1 MKGQKAFHKSRKLYI
16 ISGTILVLIVAGL
29 IFWRNY
35 KYKLVNKKLDNLVTG
50 KSRGL
55 YQISYKNLFIDEA
68 GGNIS
73 VENVEVMA
81 DSLVYHSMEEQNS
94 TPQNIFHIQVPKLHI
109 TGVKTPKA
117 LLNKEISAHI
127 IRIENASIEII
138 MAKGKKENESGLDKL
153 MDPGLYRQLLGRL
166 NSIAAD
172 SVVLENSTLTLV
184 DKDSKRIR
192 CKTAGLSL
200 RFAFVAIDS
209 VHQKDSSRILF
220 SKELAIHCNQ
230 LDLPFR
236 NKIYTLSVSGF
247 DYSSQTATMHT
258 EHIAIIPAL
267 SESDFAKAHKFAKDR
282 FDIRIGSLDVK
293 NIDRRGILNQQFLA
307 DTIQLNDAS
316 FRIFRD
322 KSYPHDS
329 VDRTHDYPQEAIM
342 RLDLPIFVKNILF
355 NRSYIEYKEKNEKS
369 DSSGKVS
376 FYHVQAALTNVTNM
390 PEYIRRNN
398 IMRLDFKSSFLNQ
411 TGFSAVIRMKL
422 NDRKGDFQLDAQLG
436 EMNAVML
443 NPLVKPVALAEM
455 DKGKINGLRYHLDAT
470 NTHAKGR
477 LMLRYE
483 DLSVKLLKIDE
494 DKNKYKRKF
503 FPTLAAGVLI
513 KKSNPMNGELRSG
526 NVDYARDIHRSIFHL
541 MWKSMFTGIKK
552 IVI

>member
-1 MKGQKAFHKSRKLYI
+1 MNVQKAFLKSRKFYI
-16 ISGTILVLIVAGL
+16 ISGVILLFVAGL
-29 IFWRNY
+29 VYWRYY

-55 YQISYKNLFIDEA
+55 YQISYKNLVIDEA

-73 VENVEVMA
+73 TENVEVTA
-81 DSLVYHSMEEQNS
+81 DSMVYQAMTEEHSA
-94 TPQNIFHIQVPKLHI
+94 PQNIFYIRVPKLHI

-127 IRIENASIEII
+127 IRLENATIEIW
-138 MAKGKKENESGLDKL
+138 MARGKKENEPGLGKL
-153 MDPGLYRQLLGRL
+153 MDPELYRQLLGQL
-166 NSIAAD
+166 KSISAD
-172 SVVLENSTLTLV
+172 SVVLENSMLTLV
-184 DKDSKRIR
+184 DKESKKIR
-192 CKTAGLSL
+192 CKTSGLSL

-220 SKELAIHCNQ
+220 SKELAVHCNQ
-230 LDLPFR
+230 LDLPFS
-236 NKIYTLSVSGF
+236 NKIYTLSVNGF
-247 DYSSQTATMHT
+247 DYNSQTATLRT
-258 EHIAIIPAL
+258 EHLAIIPAL

-282 FDIRIGSLDVK
+282 FNILIGSLDVK
-293 NIDRRGILNQQFLA
+293 NIDRKGILNQQLLA

-316 FRIFRD
+316 FHIFRD

-342 RLDLPIFVKNILF
+342 RLDLPVFVKNIVF
-355 NRSYIEYKEKNEKS
+355 NRSYIEYKEKNDKS

-376 FYHVQAALTNVTNM
+376 FYHVQATLSNVTNM
-390 PEYIRRNN
+390 PAYIRLNN
-398 IMRLDFKSSFLNQ
+398 IMRLLFKASFLNHSP
-411 TGFSAVIRMKL
+411 FYADIRMKL
-422 NDRKGDFQLDAQLG
+422 NDRKGIFRLDAQLG

-455 DKGKINGLRYHLDAT
+455 DKGKIRGLRYHLDAT

-477 LMLRYE
+477 VMLRYE
-483 DLSVKLLKIDE
+483 DLSVKLIKKD
-494 DKNKYKRKF
+494 DAKNKYKTKF
-503 FPTLAAGVLI
+503 FPTLAAGLLI
-513 KKSNPMNGELRSG
+513 KKSNPMNGEMRAG
-526 NVDYARDIHRSIFHL
+526 DVDYTRDIHRSIFHL

-552 IVI
+552 VVM